1 MEVTQRMVILEN
13 MQYEIAEEF
22 REGFDEEALNERFS
36 EVLLKYDFI
45 LGDWGYGQLRLKG
58 FFEDRNSK
66 STYETKISTVQDY
79 IYEYCNFG
87 CAYFILKKI
96 GKVKPEPVEVEV
108 EVVEEVVIET
118 PSTPQEEQ

>member
-108 EVVEEVVIET
+108 VEEVLIET